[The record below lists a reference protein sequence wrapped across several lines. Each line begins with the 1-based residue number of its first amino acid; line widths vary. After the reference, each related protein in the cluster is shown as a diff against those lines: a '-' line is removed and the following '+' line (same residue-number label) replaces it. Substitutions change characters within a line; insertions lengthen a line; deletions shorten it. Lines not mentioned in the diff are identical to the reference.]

1 MVEVNCIGFTQCN
14 AVKHVHVLNSPKSP
28 ERRSLTIHHKVE
40 KKEVKCHLVVT
51 DDENTHLQKTMYR
64 IVQARLD
71 GLQMKEQ
78 TNLWRPD

>member
-1 MVEVNCIGFTQCN
+1 MLQNKLF
-14 AVKHVHVLNSPKSP
+14 
-28 ERRSLTIHHKVE
+28 ERRSHTILHKVE

-51 DDENTHLQKTMYR
+51 DDENTHLQKAMYR

-71 GLQMKEQ
+71 GLQMKAQ